1 MPRMGAVADMPA
13 VIEEWKRLVLTR
25 RKGVMCRLT
34 TTAVVDDKHTLTVQ
48 VPADIAPGP
57 KQIVI
62 VLEDAAPMNTET
74 RKLKLPPAHAVGP
87 MDPSCTYRREDMYGD
102 DGR

>member
-1 MPRMGAVADMPA
+1 MRA
-13 VIEEWKRLVLTR
+13 
-25 RKGVMCRLT
+25 LT
-34 TTAVVDDKHTLTVQ
+34 TTAVVNENHTLTVQ

-62 VLEDAAPMNTET
+62 VLEEGTPMNKTSRT
-74 RKLKLPPAHAVGP
+74 LKLPTPHPVGP
-87 MDPSCTYRREDMYGD
+87 ADPTRTYRREDMYGD